1 MTEIQ
6 LPLIAGACLFFAFS
20 KVLSANRLNSFF
32 SSSGIILPQLI
43 NLKLYWLGMFYN
55 LFLPGG
61 IGGDGY
67 KVYYLKKKLKIPVKK
82 SILALIM
89 DRVTGLFALGI
100 MCVAMSLFVLKGKL
114 HPAIHIALILTATSL
129 FYFIVYRYFTKFYAM
144 LHVTNLQSFGVQLLQ
159 MIASALI
166 LIAMGNDQQ
175 ILSYLFLFL
184 ISSVVAA
191 IPFTIGGAGARE
203 LTFLYASRF
212 LSLDPAVSVSFSL
225 LFFIITAT
233 VSLTGSVYA
242 IWPEKISL
250 TAAPYA
256 TNRLNT

>member
-1 MTEIQ
+1 MTEIHM
-6 LPLIAGACLFFAFS
+6 PLIAGACLFFAFS

-32 SSSGIILPQLI
+32 NSSGIILPQLI

-67 KVYYLKKKLKIPVKK
+67 KVYYLKKNLKIPVKK
-82 SILALIM
+82 SILVLAI

-100 MCVAMSLFVLKGKL
+100 MCVAMSLFVLKGKWS
-114 HPAIHIALILTATSL
+114 PIIHITLITAATSL
-129 FYFIVYRYFTKFYAM
+129 FYFTVYRYFNKFYAM

-159 MIASALI
+159 MISSAFI
-166 LIAMGNDQQ
+166 LIAMGKDQQ
-175 ILSYLFLFL
+175 ILSYLFIFL

-225 LFFIITAT
+225 LFFIISAL

-242 IWPEKISL
+242 IWPEKISM
-250 TAAPYA
+250 TPARYA
-256 TNRLNT
+256 SDSLNK

>member
-1 MTEIQ
+1 M
-6 LPLIAGACLFFAFS
+6 PLISGACLFFDFS

-32 SSSGIILPQLI
+32 NSSGILLPQHI

-67 KVYYLKKKLKIPVKK
+67 KVYYLKKNLRVPVKK
-82 SILALIM
+82 SILALAI

-100 MCVAMSLFVLKGKL
+100 MCLAMSLLVLKGKW
-114 HPAIHIALILTATSL
+114 HPTIHLALIATATSL
-129 FYFIVYRYFTKFYAM
+129 FYFTVYRYFNKFYAK
-144 LHVTNLQSFGVQLLQ
+144 LHYTNLQSFGVQLMQ
-159 MIASALI
+159 MISSALI
-166 LIAMGNDQQ
+166 LIAMGIDQQ
-175 ILSYLFLFL
+175 ILSYLFIFL

-225 LFFIITAT
+225 LFFIISAA
-233 VSLTGSVYA
+233 VSLTGSVYTL
-242 IWPEKISL
+242 WPEKISM
-250 TAAPYA
+250 AHARYA
-256 TNRLNT
+256 SDRVNQ